1 MKNRN
6 DENKKRKEGSMTGR
20 VRALTGATRVM
31 SLVAAVLIAV
41 FGLTMIGGS
50 AYADTDKAEKY
61 DFYTLSS
68 NVTAYFSDATKPGD
82 NSGLSADEG
91 WTTIAQNAS
100 EGGDL
105 LGYGDDDVSSFSGWL
120 VSKATGSS
128 NTVGYDSLKKID
140 GKLNGSN
147 DAYKGVLAY
156 AQYGSLLNGLGLDS
170 TSTGLGLHFQNM
182 AFGSIMAFLY
192 LLAGGIDTIF
202 SAVIWVLETL
212 NPFKLFY
219 SAISASSV
227 AMANGMTGGQGV
239 PAWMKSLDT
248 WFSGWYQA
256 LVNLSWTVLVP
267 LFIFTFIISSLMWK
281 KGNALSGLKKLVIR
295 MLFLGVGLPLIGS
308 MYTASLGVMKDA
320 TAGAGMGATRVVLS
334 TFVDFENWAKVNRLA
349 VPSTDAVLQWD
360 ESKQAPTGESVNK
373 LRQTTVAINKI
384 ANTGAFTD
392 VTGLNPSDLGSISA
406 ESAKMTSSGG
416 LKDVT
421 YIATMNMLLRY
432 TNSESY
438 QASDFDTS
446 IKGRINQQVSE
457 GKELV
462 KSCATTWFNVQA
474 DGSTKVD
481 GKSCPTTKALGNP
494 VLKVREGT
502 GLTTTHDGSEVTF
515 KTENA
520 QIAGDWVVLGDDAD
534 ALKNFNNANLSA
546 LSMYNYLNTTFD
558 KNSATTYSSSNA
570 VSSATREY
578 HNSVNLVGSAG
589 VNWLYWVNAAVT
601 LLCFIVL
608 GLGYAFGMLTGAIKN
623 SLHIITAVP
632 FATLGSLAGI
642 AKVVIYTF
650 TMITE
655 IVGTMFIYRLAQ
667 EIILSIPGIF
677 EGGLEHTFGSMG
689 GFGTY
694 LKNSGNITL
703 FTALVSTVL
712 LLILTWKMMHFRGAF
727 VKGLN
732 EAVTKIVDKFL
743 DTNVAP
749 PAGGGKLMPALAG
762 GVGAGVGSAAANRL
776 MSGRGALGGGSGR
789 GGVSSGLMAGSGG
802 IQDGNGGGSGMG
814 GGSMLSINGTDGPG
828 PDEIGPGAPGGDP
841 NGPTGSGSG
850 GGGLLLSDG
859 SGGVNTNVNNDI
871 TNGDENSSLLST
883 SESDRQIAS
892 EVDARGGLSEPSVSS
907 DSYSGDDVTASST
920 VVNNSDDTMSETT
933 SSIQSTM
940 DAHDKADKARVD
952 QATSGVKAVWH
963 GGKAAAKAY
972 SGDVAGA
979 AQDGQKALGDVQN
992 AQTKGQE
999 AKAHRQAAETPRPAR
1014 SVQQPRQTSQP
1025 QSQQPQQP
1033 QRGVVGA
1040 QRQAP
1045 AQNQQVRQPQPQQPR
1060 PQSQQQAPAPT
1071 QAQSPAPSRP
1081 APSRGSQGSGS
1092 RSLSA
1097 PRQQGSAQM
1106 PSSGRAVNGGSQSAP
1121 SKVGKVS
1128 KVSKGMKGVKPSGG
1142 SSMPSMPS

>member
-1 MKNRN
+1 MLT
-6 DENKKRKEGSMTGR
+6 SR
-20 VRALTGATRVM
+20 VRAVRGFTRVM
-31 SLVAAVLIAV
+31 SFAAAVLIAV

-50 AYADTDKAEKY
+50 AYADKDKADKY

-68 NVTAYFSDATKPGD
+68 NVTAYFSDATKPGEG
-82 NSGLSADEG
+82 NGLSADEG

-128 NTVGYDSLKKID
+128 NTVGYDSLIKRDTDSSVAK
-140 GKLNGSN
+140 

-156 AQYGSLLNGLGLDS
+156 AQYGSLLNSLGLDS

-202 SAVIWVLETL
+202 SAVIWILETF
-212 NPFKLFY
+212 NPFKLFF
-219 SAISASSV
+219 SAISASST

-239 PAWMKSLDT
+239 PEWMKSLDT

-256 LVNLSWTVLVP
+256 LANLSWTVLMP

-308 MYTASLGVMKDA
+308 MYTASLSVMKDA

-349 VPSTDAVLQWD
+349 VPYEGATLQWD
-360 ESKQAPTGESVNK
+360 SSAQAPTGASVNK
-373 LRQTTVAINKI
+373 LRQTTVAINKL
-384 ANTGAFTD
+384 ANKGAFGD
-392 VTGLNPSDLGSISA
+392 VAGINPSELGSISKGA
-406 ESAKMTSSGG
+406 AKADTTSGGG
-416 LKDVT
+416 LKDSA
-421 YIATMNMLLRY
+421 YLATMNMLLRY
-432 TNSESY
+432 TNAQPY
-438 QASDFDTS
+438 QASDFDTA
-446 IKGRINQQVSE
+446 IKGRISQQASGGQE
-457 GKELV
+457 TV
-462 KSCATTWFNVQA
+462 KNCATTWFNVQA
-474 DGSTKVD
+474 DGSTKAD
-481 GKSCPTTKALGNP
+481 GKSCSATKASQNP
-494 VLKVREGT
+494 VLKVSEGS
-502 GLTTTHDGSEVTF
+502 GLQATADGSVIMFTTKPED
-515 KTENA
+515 
-520 QIAGDWVVLGDDAD
+520 QIAGDWVVLGDNHEDPK
-534 ALKNFNNANLSA
+534 KNFNNANLSA

-589 VNWLYWVNAAVT
+589 VNWLYWVNGSVT

-655 IVGTMFIYRLAQ
+655 IIATMFIYRLAQ
-667 EIILSIPGIF
+667 EIIISIPGIF
-677 EGGLEHTFGSMG
+677 EGGLEHMFNSMG

-694 LKNSGNITL
+694 LKNSGNVTL
-703 FTALVSTVL
+703 FTSIVSTVL

-776 MSGRGALGGGSGR
+776 MSGRGGLGSGSGR
-789 GGVSSGLMAGSGG
+789 GGVSSGLTAGSGG
-802 IQDGNGGGSGMG
+802 IYGGNGGASGMGRMGGVSGMG

-841 NGPTGSGSG
+841 SGPTGGGSG
-850 GGGLLLSDG
+850 VS
-859 SGGVNTNVNNDI
+859 ND
-871 TNGDENSSLLST
+871 NSSALMT
-883 SESDRQIAS
+883 SESDRQLAS
-892 EVDARGGLSEPSVSS
+892 EVDARGGLSEPSQLSQS
-907 DSYSGDDVTASST
+907 EAGPQADAAASSK
-920 VVNNSDDTMSETT
+920 VANNADDAMSETT
-933 SSIQSTM
+933 GSIQSTM
-940 DAHDKADKARVD
+940 DAHNKADKARVD

-972 SGDVAGA
+972 AGDVAGA

-999 AKAHRQAAETPRPAR
+999 AKAHRQAAEAPRP
-1014 SVQQPRQTSQP
+1014 VQPARQTG
-1025 QSQQPQQP
+1025 QSQQTQSQP
-1033 QRGVVGA
+1033 QRGAVGA

-1045 AQNQQVRQPQPQQPR
+1045 AQNQQVRQPQAQP
-1060 PQSQQQAPAPT
+1060 QQQAPAQQRAQAPT
-1071 QAQSPAPSRP
+1071 QSPAQAPAPSRP
-1081 APSRGSQGSGS
+1081 APSRGSQGSSS
-1092 RSLSA
+1092 RSLGA
-1097 PRQQGSAQM
+1097 PRQSSSQM
-1106 PSSGRAVNGGSQSAP
+1106 PKSVSGKAVAGGSQSAP
-1121 SKVGKVS
+1121 SKASKTGKGL
-1128 KVSKGMKGVKPSGG
+1128 KGPKSSGG
-1142 SSMPSMPS
+1142 SSMPPMPS

>member
-1 MKNRN
+1 MI
-6 DENKKRKEGSMTGR
+6 GR
-20 VRALTGATRVM
+20 VRAFTGATRVM
-31 SLVAAVLIAV
+31 SFVAAVLIAV

-50 AYADTDKAEKY
+50 AYADKDKAEKY

-68 NVTAYFSDATKPGD
+68 NVTAYFSDAIKPGD
-82 NSGLSADEG
+82 NSGLGAG
-91 WTTIAQNAS
+91 WSDIAKHPS

-128 NTVGYDSLKKID
+128 NTVGYDSLKVRDD
-140 GKLNGSN
+140 GSSN
-147 DAYKGVLAY
+147 TNSNHSGVLAY
-156 AQYGSLLNGLGLDS
+156 AQYGSLLNALGLDS

-219 SAISASSV
+219 SAISASST

-267 LFIFTFIISSLMWK
+267 LFITVFVFSSLMWK
-281 KGNALSGLKKLVIR
+281 KGNALGGLKKLVIR

-349 VPSTDAVLQWD
+349 VPTTGATLQWD
-360 ESKQAPTGESVNK
+360 GLKQAPTGESVNK

-384 ANTGAFTD
+384 ANTGAFTN
-392 VTGLNPSDLGSISA
+392 VTGLNPSELGSISA
-406 ESAKMTSSGG
+406 ESAKTTSNGG
-416 LKDVT
+416 LGDVT

-446 IKGRINQQVSE
+446 IKGRISQQVSN
-457 GKELV
+457 GKEQV
-462 KSCATTWFNVQA
+462 KSCATTWFSVQS
-474 DGSTKVD
+474 DGSTKGD
-481 GKSCPTTKALGNP
+481 KSCSLTEVSDNP
-494 VLKVREGT
+494 ILKVHEDT
-502 GLTTTHDGSEVTF
+502 GLTVTPDGDTVTF
-515 KTENA
+515 TTKNA
-520 QIAGDWVVLGDDAD
+520 QIAGDWVVLGDNSDIH
-534 ALKNFNNANLSA
+534 KNFNNANLSA

-558 KNSATTYSSSNA
+558 KNAATTYSSSNA

-589 VNWLYWVNAAVT
+589 VSWLYWVNAAVT

-655 IVGTMFIYRLAQ
+655 IIGTMFIYRLAQ

-677 EGGLEHTFGSMG
+677 EGGLEHTFNSMG

-694 LKNSGNITL
+694 LKTSGHVTL
-703 FTALVSTVL
+703 FTALISTVL

-749 PAGGGKLMPALAG
+749 PSGGGKLMPALAG

-776 MSGRGALGGGSGR
+776 MSGRGGLGSGSGR
-789 GGVSSGLMAGSGG
+789 GGVSSGLVAGSGG

-828 PDEIGPGAPGGDP
+828 PDEIGPGAPGG
-841 NGPTGSGSG
+841 GPSAPGGG

-883 SESDRQIAS
+883 SESDRQLAS

-907 DSYSGDDVTASST
+907 DSYSGDDVTTSSA

-933 SSIQSTM
+933 NSIQSTM
-940 DAHDKADKARVD
+940 DAHNKADKARVD
-952 QATSGVKAVWH
+952 QAMSGAKAVWH

-1060 PQSQQQAPAPT
+1060 PQSQQQASVPT
-1071 QAQSPAPSRP
+1071 QTQSPAPSRP
-1081 APSRGSQGSGS
+1081 APSRGSQGSSS
-1092 RSLSA
+1092 RSLSV
-1097 PRQQGSAQM
+1097 PRQSSSHM

-1121 SKVGKVS
+1121 SKAGKA
-1128 KVSKGMKGVKPSGG
+1128 SKGMKGVKSSGG
-1142 SSMPSMPS
+1142 SSMPPMPS

>member
-1 MKNRN
+1 MLT
-6 DENKKRKEGSMTGR
+6 SR
-20 VRALTGATRVM
+20 VRAVRGFTRAM
-31 SLVAAVLIAV
+31 SFVAAVLIAV

-50 AYADTDKAEKY
+50 AYADKDKAEKY

-68 NVTAYFSDATKPGD
+68 NVTAYFSDATKPGEGD
-82 NSGLSADEG
+82 GLSADEG

-100 EGGDL
+100 EGGNL

-128 NTVGYDSLKKID
+128 NTVGYDSLKVRD
-140 GKLNGSN
+140 N
-147 DAYKGVLAY
+147 DSSSANSAYSGVLAY
-156 AQYGSLLNGLGLDS
+156 AQYGSLLNALGLDS

-182 AFGSIMAFLY
+182 AFGSIMALLY

-202 SAVIWVLETL
+202 SAVIWLLETL
-212 NPFKLFY
+212 NPFKFFF
-219 SAISASSV
+219 SAISASST

-239 PAWMKSLDT
+239 PVWMQSLDT

-320 TAGAGMGATRVVLS
+320 TAGAGMGATRVVIS
-334 TFVDFENWAKVNRLA
+334 TFVDFENWAKKDRLA
-349 VPSTDAVLQWD
+349 VPDNATLQWD
-360 ESKQAPTGESVNK
+360 SSKQAPTGASVNK
-373 LRQTTVAINKI
+373 LRQTTVAINKL
-384 ANTGAFTD
+384 ANSGAFSSVSDID
-392 VTGLNPSDLGSISA
+392 VSGLGSISTEA
-406 ESAKMTSSGG
+406 AKADTTSSGG
-416 LKDVT
+416 LKDFT
-421 YIATMNMLLRY
+421 YVAAMEMLLRY
-432 TNSESY
+432 TTAQSY
-438 QASDFDTS
+438 QASDFDTA
-446 IKGRINQQVSE
+446 IKGRISQQASSGQE
-457 GKELV
+457 QV

-474 DGSTKVD
+474 DGSTKAD
-481 GKSCPTTKALGNP
+481 GKGCSATKASDNP
-494 VLKVREGT
+494 VLKVREGS
-502 GLTTTHDGSEVTF
+502 GLQVSGESGTITFTTSGD
-515 KTENA
+515 KY
-520 QIAGDWVVLGDDAD
+520 AGDWVMLGE
-534 ALKNFNNANLSA
+534 NFNGANLSA

-589 VNWLYWVNAAVT
+589 VSWLYWVNGAVT

-608 GLGYAFGMLTGAIKN
+608 GLGYAFGMFTGAIKN
-623 SLHIITAVP
+623 SMHIITAVP
-632 FATLGSLAGI
+632 FATLGSMAGI
-642 AKVVIYTF
+642 AKVLIYTF

-655 IVGTMFIYRLAQ
+655 IIATMFIYRLVQ
-667 EIILSIPGIF
+667 EIILSVPSIF
-677 EGGLEHTFGSMG
+677 EGGLEHMFNSMG
-689 GFGTY
+689 GFGVY
-694 LKNSGNITL
+694 LKNSGNVTL
-703 FTALVSTVL
+703 FTSLVSTVL
-712 LLILTWKMMHFRGAF
+712 LILLTWKMMHFRGAF

-776 MSGRGALGGGSGR
+776 MSGRGGLGSGSGR
-789 GGVSSGLMAGSGG
+789 GGASSGLMAGSGG
-802 IQDGNGGGSGMG
+802 IQDGNGGVSGMG

-828 PDEIGPGAPGGDP
+828 PDEIGPGASGGDP
-841 NGPTGSGSG
+841 NAPGGG

-859 SGGVNTNVNNDI
+859 SGGINANDNS
-871 TNGDENSSLLST
+871 TSNDNSSALMT
-883 SESDRQIAS
+883 SESDRQLAS
-892 EVDARGGLSEPSVSS
+892 EVDARGGLSEPAQLEAGPQA
-907 DSYSGDDVTASST
+907 DAAASSK
-920 VVNNSDDTMSETT
+920 VANNADDAMSETAG
-933 SSIQSTM
+933 SIQSTM
-940 DAHDKADKARVD
+940 DAHNKADKARVD

-979 AQDGQKALGDVQN
+979 AQDGQKALGDVQS

-999 AKAHRQAAETPRPAR
+999 AKAHRQSAEAPRP
-1014 SVQQPRQTSQP
+1014 VQPTRQNQP
-1025 QSQQPQQP
+1025 QSQP
-1033 QRGVVGA
+1033 QRGAVGT

-1045 AQNQQVRQPQPQQPR
+1045 AQPQQP
-1060 PQSQQQAPAPT
+1060 QQQAPTQT
-1071 QAQSPAPSRP
+1071 QAPAQTPAPSRP
-1081 APSRGSQGSGS
+1081 APSRGGSS

-1097 PRQQGSAQM
+1097 PRQGASQM
-1106 PSSGRAVNGGSQSAP
+1106 PSSGKAANGGAKSA
-1121 SKVGKVS
+1121 SGKAG
-1128 KVSKGMKGVKPSGG
+1128 KGLKGVKPSGG
-1142 SSMPSMPS
+1142 SSMPPMPS

>member
-1 MKNRN
+1 ML
-6 DENKKRKEGSMTGR
+6 THR
-20 VRALTGATRVM
+20 VRAVRGFTRAL
-31 SLVAAVLIAV
+31 SFVAAVLIAV

-50 AYADTDKAEKY
+50 AYADKDKAEKY

-68 NVTAYFSDATKPGD
+68 NVTAYFSDATKPGEG
-82 NSGLSADEG
+82 NGLSEDEG

-128 NTVGYDSLKKID
+128 NTVGYDSLRVRD
-140 GKLNGSN
+140 NGASSAN
-147 DAYKGVLAY
+147 SSYSGVLAY
-156 AQYGSLLNGLGLDS
+156 AQYGSLLNSLGLDS

-182 AFGSIMAFLY
+182 AFGSIMALLY

-202 SAVIWVLETL
+202 SAVIWLLETL
-212 NPFKLFY
+212 NPFKFFF
-219 SAISASSV
+219 SAISASSA

-239 PAWMKSLDT
+239 PVWMQSLDT

-256 LVNLSWTVLVP
+256 LVNLSWTVLIP

-320 TAGAGMGATRVVLS
+320 TAGAGMGATRVVIS

-349 VPSTDAVLQWD
+349 VPENGTLEWD
-360 ESKQAPTGESVNK
+360 SDKQSPTGASVNK
-373 LRQTTVAINKI
+373 LRPTTVAINKL
-384 ANTGAFTD
+384 ANRGAFSD
-392 VTGLNPSDLGSISA
+392 VAGINPSGLGSISA
-406 ESAKMTSSGG
+406 EAAKADTSSNGG
-416 LKDVT
+416 LKDFT
-421 YIATMNMLLRY
+421 YVAAMEMLLRY
-432 TNSESY
+432 TTSQSY
-438 QASDFDTS
+438 QASDFDTA
-446 IKGRINQQVSE
+446 IKGRISQQASSGVTW
-457 GKELV
+457 V
-462 KSCATTWFNVQA
+462 KGCATTWFNVQA
-474 DGSTKVD
+474 DGSTKKD
-481 GKSCPTTKALGNP
+481 DKSGCDKTKASENA
-494 VLKVREGT
+494 VLKVREGS
-502 GLTTTHDGSEVTF
+502 GLQASGEGSVITFTTNPADRL
-515 KTENA
+515 
-520 QIAGDWVVLGDDAD
+520 AGDWVVLGED
-534 ALKNFNNANLSA
+534 FNNANLSA

-589 VNWLYWVNAAVT
+589 VSWLYWVNGAVT

-608 GLGYAFGMLTGAIKN
+608 GLGYAFGMFTGAIKN
-623 SLHIITAVP
+623 SMHIITAVP
-632 FATLGSLAGI
+632 FATLGSMAGI
-642 AKVVIYTF
+642 AKVLIYTF

-655 IVGTMFIYRLAQ
+655 IIATMFIYRLVQ
-667 EIILSIPGIF
+667 EIILSVPSIF
-677 EGGLEHTFGSMG
+677 EGGLEHMFNSMG
-689 GFGTY
+689 GFGIY
-694 LKNSGNITL
+694 LKNSGNVTL
-703 FTALVSTVL
+703 FTSLVSTVL
-712 LLILTWKMMHFRGAF
+712 LILLTWKMMHFRGAF

-776 MSGRGALGGGSGR
+776 MSGRGGLGSGSGR
-789 GGVSSGLMAGSGG
+789 GGASSGLMAGSGG
-802 IQDGNGGGSGMG
+802 IQDGNGGVSGMG
-814 GGSMLSINGTDGPG
+814 GGMLSINGTDGPG

-841 NGPTGSGSG
+841 NAPGGG

-859 SGGVNTNVNNDI
+859 SGGVNAAND
-871 TNGDENSSLLST
+871 NSASSDNSGALMT
-883 SESDRQIAS
+883 SESDRQLAS
-892 EVDARGGLSEPSVSS
+892 EVDARGGLSEPSQLEAAPQADAV
-907 DSYSGDDVTASST
+907 ASSK
-920 VVNNSDDTMSETT
+920 VANNADDGMSETT
-933 SSIQSTM
+933 QSIQSTM
-940 DAHDKADKARVD
+940 EAHDKADKARVD

-999 AKAHRQAAETPRPAR
+999 AKAHRQSAEAPRP
-1014 SVQQPRQTSQP
+1014 VQPARQTSQ
-1025 QSQQPQQP
+1025 SQP
-1033 QRGVVGA
+1033 QRGAVGA

-1045 AQNQQVRQPQPQQPR
+1045 AQAQQPR
-1060 PQSQQQAPAPT
+1060 QPKLQQSQQAPA
-1071 QAQSPAPSRP
+1071 QAASPAQTPAPSRP
-1081 APSRGSQGSGS
+1081 APSRGGSS

-1097 PRQQGSAQM
+1097 PRQS
-1106 PSSGRAVNGGSQSAP
+1106 GSQSA
-1121 SKVGKVS
+1121 SGKAS
-1128 KVSKGMKGVKPSGG
+1128 KVSKAGKGLKGPKPSGG
-1142 SSMPSMPS
+1142 SSMPPMPS